1 MGSFMGLKMPTS
13 FSAAPLIGAGGA
25 RMAPVVAA
33 GFTVAPEFG
42 YVVLTASASVIL
54 TQWQMFQ
61 VAFQRRRSGLKY
73 PKMYEDAEDSLFN
86 CYQRAHQN
94 TLESYPAFLTLLVI
108 SGLAYPITASV
119 FGMLWVVG
127 RVVYSLG
134 YYTGDPSKRFR
145 GAFHNF
151 GLWGLLV
158 TSIVFGVRTVM
169 PLLSA

>member
-1 MGSFMGLKMPTS
+1 
-13 FSAAPLIGAGGA
+13 
-25 RMAPVVAA
+25 MAPVVAA